1 MSPFSEAGIYLIQ
14 SLGFIYLLIL
24 ICRFLLQASRA
35 DFNNPVSI
43 FLIKATHVP
52 TAPIRKVLPA
62 YRNFDLATLFLA
74 IVLQCIVIQLSV
86 LILGHNLVNIL
97 YLISWAVIGIISLV
111 LNIYLYGLL
120 AVIIISWVAPY
131 NRHPIIVILHQL
143 LDPVMKPFQ
152 RLIPPLG
159 GLDLSPIFIFLVL
172 NMLRIFLSAG
182 ADGMMLPFKIVPGI

>member
-1 MSPFSEAGIYLIQ
+1 MSPFSEVGIYLIQ
-14 SLGFIYLLIL
+14 SLGLLYLLIL
-24 ICRFLLQASRA
+24 ILRFLLQAARA

-43 FLIKATHVP
+43 FLIKATHLP
-52 TAPIRKVLPA
+52 TATIRKVLPT
-62 YRNFDLATLFLA
+62 YRNFDLATLTLA
-74 IVLQCIVIQLSV
+74 IILQCIVIQLSV
-86 LILGHNLVNIL
+86 LILSVNLVNFF
-97 YLISWAVIGIISLV
+97 YLIAWAVMGIISLI

-159 GLDLSPIFIFLVL
+159 GLDLSPIFIFLML
-172 NMLRIFLSAG
+172 NMLRIFLNAG
-182 ADGMMLPFKIVPGI
+182 AQGIMLPFKIVPGI

>member
-1 MSPFSEAGIYLIQ
+1 MSPFSEAGIYLLQ

-24 ICRFLLQASRA
+24 ICRLLLQASRA

-52 TAPIRKVLPA
+52 TAPIRKVLPT

-97 YLISWAVIGIISLV
+97 YLVAWAVIGIISLV

-182 ADGMMLPFKIVPGI
+182 AEGMMLPFKIVPGI